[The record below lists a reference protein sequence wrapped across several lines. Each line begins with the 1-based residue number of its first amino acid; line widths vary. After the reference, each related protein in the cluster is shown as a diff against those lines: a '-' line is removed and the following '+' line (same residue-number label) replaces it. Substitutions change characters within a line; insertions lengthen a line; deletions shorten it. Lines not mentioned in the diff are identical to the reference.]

1 MRINW
6 ARGVAALGLPGFVPT
21 PPRTSRRGT
30 SGLKGIPRQP
40 QRHHQTSSAAPSFAA
55 WGTVPAVKPTVEV
68 PPQPAAAG
76 PVRVPEWLADYQRH
90 VIGLDIAVVVCCV
103 LIGQLSRFDAG
114 YALSFGPVDTAHE
127 WLISTVV
134 IASWLLLLATNRAWD
149 SASLGVGR
157 TEYRGV
163 MSASLLL
170 LAVIGIAASL
180 SGADLFRGYLIVG
193 VPLGVVGLLAGHWWW
208 RRGLSRHRLGGSHLR
223 TLLVVGDPAAA
234 ARLRAVV
241 REQPEAGY
249 RLVGESPL
257 DARLMDAR
265 LMDARLMD
273 ARLID
278 AAALGDPA
286 GTARWSTIP
295 AAAVEHGAE
304 MVAVTSS
311 GTLTADC
318 LPELSWRLRTAGV
331 RLTVD
336 RSLLGS
342 VGADTR
348 DLVPGLPLVAV
359 SGVELPPGRRLVK
372 AVMDVAISA
381 VAVLLLSPF
390 LLAAALL
397 VVLADGGPALTPREW
412 QGVGGRDVRVW
423 SFRCTPRRPKAQLT
437 TEPLTAGSG
446 TADGADR
453 PYPRYHIDTTRVGAV
468 LRRTGLENAPWL
480 FAVLTGQAS
489 LVGPRP
495 RPAGEPVGLPVL
507 VKPGL
512 TGPWRFAAAGQ
523 PKSSLPQ
530 GISGDA
536 QESFGYLGS
545 WSAVGDLTMIA
556 RTVAAVV
563 VGRDRH

>member
-1 MRINW
+1 M
-6 ARGVAALGLPGFVPT
+6 
-21 PPRTSRRGT
+21 
-30 SGLKGIPRQP
+30 
-40 QRHHQTSSAAPSFAA
+40 
-55 WGTVPAVKPTVEV
+55 
-68 PPQPAAAG
+68 
-76 PVRVPEWLADYQRH
+76 RVPEWLADYQRH
-90 VIGLDIAVVVCCV
+90 VIGLDVAVVVCCV
-103 LIGQLSRFDAG
+103 LIGQLSRFDPG

-127 WLISTVV
+127 WLISIAV
-134 IASWLLLLATNRAWD
+134 IASWVLLLATNRAWD

-170 LAVIGIAASL
+170 LAVIGIAASI
-180 SGADLFRGYLIVG
+180 SGADLFRGYLIAG
-193 VPLGVVGLLAGHWWW
+193 VPLGVAGLLAGHWWW
-208 RRGLSRHRLGGSHLR
+208 RRGLSRHRRGGSHLR

-241 REQPEAGY
+241 RDQPEAGY

-257 DARLMDAR
+257 DARLMDTR
-265 LMDARLMD
+265 LMDA
-273 ARLID
+273 
-278 AAALGDPA
+278 AAFGGPA
-286 GTARWSTIP
+286 GSARWSAIP

-304 MVAVTSS
+304 MVAVTASS
-311 GTLTADC
+311 TLTADC

-381 VAVLLLSPF
+381 VAVLLLSPL

-423 SFRCTPRRPKAQLT
+423 SFRCTPRRPKARLM

-446 TADGADR
+446 TDDGADR
-453 PYPRYHIDTTRVGAV
+453 QYPRYHIDTTPVGAV
-468 LRRTGLENAPWL
+468 LRRTGLENAPRL

-495 RPAGEPVGLPVL
+495 KPAGEPVTLPVM

-512 TGPWRFAAAGQ
+512 TGPWRFAAASQ
-523 PKSSLPQ
+523 PKSALPQ
-530 GISGDA
+530 NISGEA

-563 VGRDRH
+563 VGRDRR